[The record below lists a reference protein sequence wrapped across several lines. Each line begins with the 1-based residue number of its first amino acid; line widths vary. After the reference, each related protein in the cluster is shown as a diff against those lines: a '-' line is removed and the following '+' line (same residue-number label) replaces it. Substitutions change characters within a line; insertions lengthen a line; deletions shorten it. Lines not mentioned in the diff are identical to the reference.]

1 MLRFS
6 SQTIHGIMFPD
17 GRLRQTFFFS
27 FFFSR
32 HSSSKYGHFIF
43 PGPSCSKDGQR
54 YPPEKRNIQLTSITK
69 TNYNI
74 RWLAIYPVDSA
85 IHHLNNCKGPDVS
98 IDYKL
103 KREKSKK
110 KKLSASLHLFAS
122 SQANCVPWSMKG
134 AFILDVFS
142 FGQIKAVKKRNFSI

>member
-54 YPPEKRNIQLTSITK
+54 YPPGKRNIQLTSITK

-110 KKLSASLHLFAS
+110 EKTECKAS

-142 FGQIKAVKKRNFSI
+142 FGQIKTVKKRNFSI